1 MFFNELTGGN
11 VCGLGLNKLGVPIE
25 TTTDPEV
32 LRKLTNSVSCA
43 LDEAAAALTRMRA
56 DTKQNENKY
65 VGIKPIKLYKP
76 KNYQTK
82 FQEPSGSLY

>member
-1 MFFNELTGGN
+1 MAS
-11 VCGLGLNKLGVPIE
+11 CGAIGKIGVPIE

-56 DTKQNENKY
+56 ENKNEAKYETKY
-65 VGIKPIKLYKP
+65 V
-76 KNYQTK
+76 
-82 FQEPSGSLY
+82 

>member
-1 MFFNELTGGN
+1 VSYFFRIKNVGHKKTIYCFFIELTG
-11 VCGLGLNKLGVPIE
+11 CSLGLNKLGVPIE

-56 DTKQNENKY
+56 ETKNENKY
-65 VGIKPIKLYKP
+65 VAIKLKKLCK
-76 KNYQTK
+76 KNN
-82 FQEPSGSLY
+82 

>member
-1 MFFNELTGGN
+1 MNYFFIEILGGT
-11 VCGLGLNKLGVPIE
+11 VCGLGLNKLGLPVE

-56 DTKQNENKY
+56 ETKNENKY
-65 VGIKPIKLYKP
+65 VGIKLIIVQAKKLSNPI
-76 KNYQTK
+76 
-82 FQEPSGSLY
+82 SGL

>member
-1 MFFNELTGGN
+1 MLFFFNELTGGN
-11 VCGLGLNKLGVPIE
+11 VCGIGLNKFGVPT

-56 DTKQNENKY
+56 ETKNENK
-65 VGIKPIKLYKP
+65 
-76 KNYQTK
+76 
-82 FQEPSGSLY
+82 

>member
-1 MFFNELTGGN
+1 MFFFNERTGGN
-11 VCGLGLNKLGVPIE
+11 VCGLGLTKLGLPGE

-56 DTKQNENKY
+56 ETKNENKY
-65 VGIKPIKLYKP
+65 VGIKP
-76 KNYQTK
+76 TK
-82 FQEPSGSLY
+82 

>member
-1 MFFNELTGGN
+1 MLFNELTGAN
-11 VCGLGLNKLGVPIE
+11 VCGLNKLGVPIE

-56 DTKQNENKY
+56 ETKNENKY
-65 VGIKPIKLYKP
+65 VGIKPTKLYKP
-76 KNYQTK
+76 KKLSN
-82 FQEPSGSLY
+82 PISGP